1 MDTFLWDGDVMPNQ
15 PKDRQQQDTERGWNV
30 GARFPAQPPYRGVRA
45 CGDPDRALGWAEL
58 NELPAGASARH
69 GRGGR

>member
-1 MDTFLWDGDVMPNQ
+1 MPNQ
-15 PKDRQQQDTERGWNV
+15 PKDRHQQETEPAWNA
-30 GARFPAQPPYRGVRA
+30 GARFPAQPPYRGVRG

-69 GRGGR
+69 GRDGR